1 MSEEITVT
9 NDNFEEEVLKSDVP
23 VLTDFWADWCV
34 PCKMIAPVLEEISE
48 EYKGKLKIGKVNVDD
63 EGDLA
68 MKFSVVSIPTLLL
81 FKGGE
86 VVNKQVGA
94 GSKVMIEG
102 MLKNHVQ

>member
-1 MSEEITVT
+1 MSEEVIITS
-9 NDNFEEEVLKSDVP
+9 DNFEEEVVKSTVP
-23 VLTDFWADWCV
+23 VLADFWADWCV
-34 PCKMIAPVLEEISE
+34 PCKMVAPVLEEISE

-63 EGDLA
+63 QGDLA

-94 GSKVMIEG
+94 GSKDMIEG
-102 MLKNHVQ
+102 IFKDHI